1 MQCSKDLEMN
11 ERDWAKATYPPSPL
25 SISGCANSR
34 SGQVLDPSD
43 KSFDDGL
50 GLLGDQGVARVR
62 NDRYCDARTEL
73 VFHFVALGLRLER
86 VVRGLQLQ
94 ERRRAAGPPLVLLD
108 RGDRGALAV
117 ADFKVPALQ
126 PDGRIVA
133 RKNAKCNAARR
144 SSSESE
150 RLPALGTVAA
160 SSGGYCLAGPAA
172 ITTPRTRA
180 G

>member
-1 MQCSKDLEMN
+1 MN
-11 ERDWAKATYPPSPL
+11 ARDWAKATYPPSTL
-25 SISGCANSR
+25 SIGGCANSR
-34 SGQVLDPSD
+34 SGQVLDPFD

-108 RGDRGALAV
+108 RGNRGALAV

-133 RKNAKCNAARR
+133 RRKERKAQRGEALFIRKRKVAGLGHCSRKLRR
-144 SSSESE
+144 I
-150 RLPALGTVAA
+150 LLGWGRRDHHAPHQ
-160 SSGGYCLAGPAA
+160 GG
-172 ITTPRTRA
+172 I
-180 G
+180 